1 MGFAVRDLPFTF
13 SPRTTPNHLK
23 RESSEDD
30 SPKHDSRDEVKKAER
45 VHDVPEIGK
54 VVHPVHVPLQGGEG
68 QRGRVSRR
76 ETPTA
81 SGLPGGHALLPRPR
95 PSRRGAARARGAR
108 KLLACLLSCR
118 SCAVDK
124 ANRKGSRALTVPGG
138 ARAESGASR
147 GEPGARAAHR
157 AREASPTPSS
167 QISALIANI
176 FRHAAIQHLDK
187 KRNFLFFFSF
197 ARCCFIHVT
206 PTRTDVVTE
215 ASDRHLYTSVVTSWK
230 EAHGVNTERA
240 GKRVTR
246 GGTASG
252 QPLCDPVVGQG

>member
-23 RESSEDD
+23 RESGEDD

-157 AREASPTPSS
+157 AREAHPPRRHRSLHLS
-167 QISALIANI
+167 QTFSDMQQFNILI
-176 FRHAAIQHLDK
+176 K
-187 KRNFLFFFSF
+187 KGTFFFFSHLHGTCDTYED
-197 ARCCFIHVT
+197 RCGH
-206 PTRTDVVTE
+206 RSE
-215 ASDRHLYTSVVTSWK
+215 
-230 EAHGVNTERA
+230 
-240 GKRVTR
+240 
-246 GGTASG
+246 
-252 QPLCDPVVGQG
+252 